1 MSASGSTLLSH
12 VDRLTASDVD
22 TMTSALTGQT
32 YTCSSRL
39 QLSLIGS
46 FQDSKNVSQ
55 SLLIPI
61 LGEWC
66 CSRFLGVI
74 FDGFCLL

>member
-1 MSASGSTLLSH
+1 M
-12 VDRLTASDVD
+12 DRLTASDLD

-55 SLLIPI
+55 ALLIPI
-61 LGEWC
+61 LGGW
-66 CSRFLGVI
+66 
-74 FDGFCLL
+74 